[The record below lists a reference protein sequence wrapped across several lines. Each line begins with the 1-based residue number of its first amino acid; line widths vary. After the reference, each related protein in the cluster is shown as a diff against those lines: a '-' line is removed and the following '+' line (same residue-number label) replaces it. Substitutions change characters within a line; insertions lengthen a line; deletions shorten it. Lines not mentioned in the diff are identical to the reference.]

1 MLRIQPGNDD
11 LDPELSE
18 PRRQR
23 RFFGA
28 DFHFQALVRQ
38 RPGFHILSG
47 VEPGA
52 GPQGNQQVFGR
63 CHAAVRSAI
72 IGRLVA
78 HHAVT
83 PRAGFELYISAVLN
97 CDFHK
102 SFHQQRCSQPAKVTR
117 AGKAIFSG
125 RCPCHLPL
133 QSASFPTEALIQIRF
148 MLMRTS
154 LVFLLAV
161 PLWAQDPLSLRDA
174 VRLAIRE
181 NKAIAGTAA
190 GAQASDARIT
200 QARGGMLPKINYSE
214 SFARSNNPVF
224 VFSSLLTQHQFGVEN
239 FAIGPLN
246 RPDFLNNFQSQVTV
260 DQPIYD
266 ARQTRNAVKSA
277 ELAQKMTG
285 EEQRLVQMNVIS
297 QAARAYYGAVLAAEN
312 LKAAEQAVRSAEADL
327 KRAEAVRAA
336 GMSTD
341 VDVLSIRVH
350 LAAVTEQR
358 IDRAADVEVAKA
370 SLNDALGL
378 PLDTPHTLTTP
389 LEALI
394 LPDLALDGL
403 ESAASTGRPE
413 AQQTRLATSLAQTQ
427 ADGARSAMLPQV
439 SFRGAFEADRQRFVD
454 LGGAN
459 WLAAVSLR
467 WNLFNGSADKARI
480 AETTASGAPRRIR

>member
-1 MLRIQPGNDD
+1 MTSRAAKASAPLTCD
-11 LDPELSE
+11 LSHGLI
-18 PRRQR
+18 
-23 RFFGA
+23 A
-28 DFHFQALVRQ
+28 K
-38 RPGFHILSG
+38 I
-47 VEPGA
+47 
-52 GPQGNQQVFGR
+52 
-63 CHAAVRSAI
+63 SAI
-72 IGRLVA
+72 RKGRGLK
-78 HHAVT
+78 T
-83 PRAGFELYISAVLN
+83 
-97 CDFHK
+97 
-102 SFHQQRCSQPAKVTR
+102 
-117 AGKAIFSG
+117 
-125 RCPCHLPL
+125 
-133 QSASFPTEALIQIRF
+133 ASE
-148 MLMRTS
+148 
-154 LVFLLAV
+154 
-161 PLWAQDPLSLRDA
+161 A

-190 GAQASDARIT
+190 GAKASEARIT
-200 QARGGMLPKINYSE
+200 QAHAGMLPKVNYSE

-297 QAARAYYGAVLAAEN
+297 QAARAYYGAVLAGEN

-358 IDRAADVEVAKA
+358 IDRGADVEVAKA
-370 SLNDALGL
+370 ALNDALGL

-413 AQQTRLATSLAQTQ
+413 AQQTRLATTHHRLPDVIVDSLFTLHCSTLNTVI
-427 ADGARSAMLPQV
+427 ARVQ
-439 SFRGAFEADRQRFVD
+439 
-454 LGGAN
+454 
-459 WLAAVSLR
+459 
-467 WNLFNGSADKARI
+467 
-480 AETTASGAPRRIR
+480 GAPEEPF